1 MEIFIDAD
9 ACPVKES
16 IFKVALRYELKVYVV
31 SNHPK
36 LLPKSE
42 SIIPVIVEKKFDAVD
57 DWISSHVKTNDLVIT
72 NDILLADRCIKAG
85 ALAIDPRGKILDE
98 NNIGEALSMRELL
111 SELRQRGDLQT
122 GPKSMGKKHHSN
134 FLSNLDKVIHLL
146 KRRGND
152 GGL

>member
-1 MEIFIDAD
+1 MEIYVDAD

-16 IFKVALRYELKVYVV
+16 VFKVASRYQLKVYLV

-36 LLPKSE
+36 LVATAE
-42 SIIPVIVEKKFDAVD
+42 NIVQVTVEKKFDAVD
-57 DWISSHVKTNDLVIT
+57 DWIASHIQWNDLVIT
-72 NDILLADRCIKAG
+72 NDILLADRCIKIG

-122 GPKSMGKKHHSN
+122 GPRSMGKKHHSH
-134 FLSNLDKVIHLL
+134 FLANLDQVIHRL
-146 KRRGND
+146 KKRT
-152 GGL
+152 

>member
-1 MEIFIDAD
+1 MEIYVDAD

-16 IFKVALRYELKVYVV
+16 VFKVAQRYQLKVYVV

-36 LLPKSE
+36 VLPVSE
-42 SIIPVIVEKKFDAVD
+42 SIVAIIVEKKFDAVD
-57 DWISSHVKTNDLVIT
+57 DWISAHVKKNDLVIT
-72 NDILLADRCIKAG
+72 NDVLLAERCIREG
-85 ALAIDPRGKILDE
+85 AMAIDPRGKILDE

-134 FLSNLDKVIHLL
+134 FLANLDKVINLL
-146 KRRGND
+146 KRRA
-152 GGL
+152 